1 MLTKRQIWPRPSI
14 AIEGNQI
21 WHGGTPRP
29 LRLCGS
35 TIRPTFSSFY
45 VFSFVTCEE
54 FVRFEQLV
62 PYTWKKVGFIFEGF
76 KVHNAN
82 CENNSLLNFKVK
94 PLGGL
99 RY

>member
-1 MLTKRQIWPRPSI
+1 
-14 AIEGNQI
+14 
-21 WHGGTPRP
+21 
-29 LRLCGS
+29 
-35 TIRPTFSSFY
+35 
-45 VFSFVTCEE
+45 VTCEE